1 MTAAA
6 QMPAST
12 WIRRH
17 GLIFYFALTYAISW
31 PLWLMSRLTGGIL
44 ATILLVVGGFGPLLA
59 AVITIRYLGG
69 SLPDW
74 LHAIVRWRVPV
85 RFYVYALGVP
95 VLIMAVMNAVLAAL
109 GQEPEISLVP
119 ERIPGYLQMFF
130 LTAVIFGGQE
140 EPGWRGFALPRLEER
155 HVPLV
160 ATLILGLGWG
170 VWHIPLYGP
179 AGFVVPLV
187 LAFFYS
193 WLYNRTQSVLLCI
206 LLHASFTAAQDHLL
220 LSADSRIVDFALL
233 GTYVVGAGVLIA
245 ITRGR
250 LGIPRAKEAHAAEN
264 EEIVQ

>member
-6 QMPAST
+6 QVPANT

-17 GLIFYFALTYAISW
+17 ALIFYFALTYAI
-31 PLWLMSRLTGGIL
+31 LAAVVDVRLTGGIL
-44 ATILLVVGGFGPLLA
+44 ATVLLVVGGFGPLLA
-59 AVITIRYLGG
+59 GAITIRYLGG

-85 RFYVYALGVP
+85 RFYVYPPGLP

-109 GQEPEISLVP
+109 GQEPEISLLP

-140 EPGWRGFALPRLEER
+140 EPGWRGFAIPRLEER

-170 VWHIPLYGP
+170 VWHIPATKRVKP
-179 AGFVVPLV
+179 
-187 LAFFYS
+187 
-193 WLYNRTQSVLLCI
+193 T
-206 LLHASFTAAQDHLL
+206 
-220 LSADSRIVDFALL
+220 
-233 GTYVVGAGVLIA
+233 
-245 ITRGR
+245 
-250 LGIPRAKEAHAAEN
+250 
-264 EEIVQ
+264 